1 MALNLVRNSKVFFTT
16 NLDTDDKV
24 KATGA
29 TSTNTYE
36 IQVLDGFT
44 FSQNTNNEMVMS
56 NEAGSAPV
64 RGQRAFN
71 TSLAPVDF
79 SFSSYLRP
87 SFNDTASLVECE
99 ESVLWNALSSDKAI
113 GVSGAG
119 WTAASAQST
128 LSFANSNVHQLQKFG
143 LIFIVDQVA
152 YAVDNCSLNEVTIDF
167 GLDAIA
173 TGAWTG
179 QGTTLRKLGDGI
191 GAAGGTFSGTGLAG
205 SYKNKNTT
213 AKFITN
219 KLSTVT
225 LKTVKDLKD
234 LSGTTIAAAA
244 KEYNV
249 ALTGGSITISNNIT
263 YITPANLGTVNLPA
277 VYYTGQRSITGT
289 INAYLKTGTTGA
301 DATSTGTLLADM
313 LNTAASTIEPM
324 FVLSIAIGGATN
336 AVKVVADIP
345 SAVLSVPTVDVQ
357 QIISTAITFT
367 AQGSTGTGNSTV
379 YDLGATNDLTV
390 KYYAPDPTP
399 A

>member
-1 MALNLVRNSKVFFTT
+1 
-16 NLDTDDKV
+16 
-24 KATGA
+24 
-29 TSTNTYE
+29 
-36 IQVLDGFT
+36 
-44 FSQNTNNEMVMS
+44 MVMS
-56 NEAGSAPV
+56 NEAGSTPV

-87 SFNDTASLVECE
+87 SFNDTTSVVECE

-113 GVSGAG
+113 GVAGAG

-205 SYKNKNTT
+205 NYKNKNTT